1 MNKNAPFS
9 APSPLERA
17 GVRFLKIKTM
27 SIKKTTLLF
36 LLFAF
41 CKLSAQQ
48 YADPEYIKVTNE
60 RAAKIVEKLALGNKE
75 KEAAVTNIIAQ
86 QFRDLSNIQETR
98 DAQIKKVKE
107 DATLPKEK
115 QNEKIDKLKTDA
127 DKSIDKLHKAY
138 LKKLGKHLNEAKIT
152 EVKDGMTYGV
162 LPITVDGY
170 NDMLPNLT
178 EAQKKYIYDALVE
191 AREHA
196 MDGGSSKEKHAWFGK
211 YKGRINNYLSKEGY
225 DLNKESADWH
235 KRLEEREKAKKAK

>member
-1 MNKNAPFS
+1 
-9 APSPLERA
+9 
-17 GVRFLKIKTM
+17 M
-27 SIKKTTLLF
+27 SINKFALLF

-41 CKLSAQQ
+41 CQLSAQQ

-60 RAAKIVEKLALGNKE
+60 RAAKIVEKLALGNKA
-75 KEAAVTNIIAQ
+75 KETAVTNIIAQ
-86 QFRDLSNIQETR
+86 QFRDLSKIHDGR
-98 DAQIKKVKE
+98 DTDIKIVKD
-107 DATLPKEK
+107 DASLSKDK
-115 QNEKIDKLKTDA
+115 QNEIIDKLKAEA
-127 DKSIDKLHKAY
+127 DKSINELHKAY
-138 LKKLGKHLNEAKIT
+138 LEKLATQLDEAKIT

-178 EAQKKYIYDALVE
+178 VAQKKYIYDALVE

-225 DLNKESADWH
+225 DLNKESTDWH

>member
-1 MNKNAPFS
+1 M
-9 APSPLERA
+9 
-17 GVRFLKIKTM
+17 T
-27 SIKKTTLLF
+27 SIKKLAVLF

-60 RAAKIVEKLALGNKE
+60 RASKIVEKLALNNKE
-75 KEAAVTNIIAQ
+75 KENAVNNIIAQ
-86 QFRDLSNIQETR
+86 QFRDLSKIQDTR
-98 DAQIKKVKE
+98 DTEIKKVKE
-107 DATLPKEK
+107 DTTLAKEK
-115 QNEKIDKLKTDA
+115 QNKKIDKLKADA
-127 DKSIDKLHKAY
+127 DKSIAKLHKTY
-138 LKKLGKHLNEAKIT
+138 LKKLGTQLNEAKIT

-162 LPITVDGY
+162 LAITVTAY
-170 NDMLPNLT
+170 NDMIPTLN

-225 DLNKESADWH
+225 DLTK
-235 KRLEEREKAKKAK
+235 EREGWNKRIEEKEKNKKKE

>member
-1 MNKNAPFS
+1 MMS
-9 APSPLERA
+9 
-17 GVRFLKIKTM
+17 LKKL
-27 SIKKTTLLF
+27 SLSLLF

-41 CKLSAQQ
+41 CKISAQNT
-48 YADPEYIKVTNE
+48 DPEYIKVTNE

-86 QFRDLSNIQETR
+86 QFRDLSKIQDGR
-98 DAQIKKVKE
+98 DAEIKKIKE
-107 DATLPKEK
+107 DTSSPKEK
-115 QNEKIDKLKTDA
+115 QNAAIEKQKADA
-127 DKSIDKLHKAY
+127 DKSIDKLHKSY
-138 LKKLGKHLNEAKIT
+138 LEKLGKQLNEVKIT

-162 LPITVDGY
+162 LPITVAGY

-225 DLNKESADWH
+225 DLNKESTDWH
-235 KRLEEREKAKKAK
+235 KRLEERERAKSGK